1 MTTATFSAS
10 HVSSPAAA
18 PRADALLARLW
29 LEVTAFFQEMRA
41 AQALAAKNQ
50 PFGL

>member
-10 HVSSPAAA
+10 HVSSPAA
-18 PRADALLARLW
+18 PRADAFLARLR
-29 LEVTAFFQEMRA
+29 LEIVAFFQEMRA
-41 AQALAAKNQ
+41 AQILAAKTQ